1 VEEKKYFTEEGKRT
15 KELERNIARTLE
27 ENYCV
32 EYENDLSIKIIKRVR
47 DKITEKYSKYEQALE
62 ELFIKK
68 QKVKETIEVKQ
79 KKVHIVTKIP
89 KETKVTEKLTS
100 DEYQL
105 SCLKQIVDNENNR
118 VYQRLQIVR
127 DKTRILKDLI
137 NNEDDDFLV

>member
-1 VEEKKYFTEEGKRT
+1 MEEKKYFEVEGKRT
-15 KELERNIARTLE
+15 KELERNISRTLE

-32 EYENDLSIKIIKRVR
+32 EYENDLAIKIIKRVR
-47 DKITEKYSKYEQALE
+47 DKITEKYSRYEQALE
-62 ELFIKK
+62 ELFMKK

-79 KKVHIVTKIP
+79 KKVPIVIKIP

>member
-1 VEEKKYFTEEGKRT
+1 VEEKKCFSQEGKRT

-32 EYENDLSIKIIKRVR
+32 EYENDLAIKIIKRVR
-47 DKITEKYSKYEQALE
+47 DKITEKYSKYELALE

-79 KKVHIVTKIP
+79 KKVPIVIKIP

>member
-1 VEEKKYFTEEGKRT
+1 MEEKKCFNEEGKRT

-32 EYENDLSIKIIKRVR
+32 EYENDLAIKIIKRVR

-68 QKVKETIEVKQ
+68 QKVKDTIEVKQ
-79 KKVHIVTKIP
+79 KKVHIATKIP

-118 VYQRLQIVR
+118 VHQRLQIVR

-137 NNEDDDFLV
+137 NNEDDDFLI